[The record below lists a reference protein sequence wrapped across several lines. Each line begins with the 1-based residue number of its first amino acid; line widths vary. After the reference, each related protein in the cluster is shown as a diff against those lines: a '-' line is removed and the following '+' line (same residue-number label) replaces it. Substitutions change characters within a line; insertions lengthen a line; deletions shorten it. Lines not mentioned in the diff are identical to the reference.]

1 MCPTSLVIRNGFGC
15 VSPVRICGLG
25 VCSRLGAE
33 YRIDGPATNLRWL
46 GRVLEHPDFVAGDY
60 DTGFVERLP
69 SPESDPL
76 GLPESLFMLTPTF
89 LIFDHLRHK
98 IRVVSHAHL
107 NGDIERAYSE
117 AIGRIDELVDR
128 LGSPLSVRGRGR
140 SSIPKAPSQLSSNMT
155 KAQVSEG

>member
-1 MCPTSLVIRNGFGC
+1 MGYLSYEA
-15 VSPVRICGLG
+15 VR
-25 VCSRLGAE
+25 
-33 YRIDGPATNLRWL
+33 Y
-46 GRVLEHPDFVAGDY
+46 F
-60 DTGFVERLP
+60 ERLP

-128 LGSPLSVRGRGR
+128 LGSPLSVRGRSTTCWGSTR
-140 SSIPKAPSQLSSNMT
+140 SSRGEVKARSSPT
-155 KAQVSEG
+155 SPRPAATGT